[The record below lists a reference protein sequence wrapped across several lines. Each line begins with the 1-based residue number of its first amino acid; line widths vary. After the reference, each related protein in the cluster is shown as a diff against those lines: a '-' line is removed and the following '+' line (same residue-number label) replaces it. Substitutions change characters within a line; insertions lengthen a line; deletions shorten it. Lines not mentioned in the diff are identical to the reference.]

1 MALWY
6 LLSASLSCKMFI
18 TLSSVQIS
26 QPVVSY
32 GFQQSWGFHF
42 LEAESSPHRASP
54 SKMGTGLSC
63 FANFPVLLGYEAS
76 TTYLIT
82 VTQCP
87 LVYSLE
93 IDVEGA

>member
-1 MALWY
+1 
-6 LLSASLSCKMFI
+6 
-18 TLSSVQIS
+18 
-26 QPVVSY
+26 
-32 GFQQSWGFHF
+32 
-42 LEAESSPHRASP
+42 
-54 SKMGTGLSC
+54 MGTGLSC

-93 IDVEGA
+93 IDVEGACVSFIIFPLEFLDFDG